1 MSHGR
6 TWRMMHY
13 CARAM
18 LKWPLIMRAKTRRAH
33 GARDWWQTPM
43 VRMVKSNFPK
53 RGEVWWVC
61 FDPSIGTEMKKTRPA
76 IVMSNDSANEFLER
90 IQVVPLTSNTA
101 RVYPSEALVNVQG
114 KKNKAAADQVA
125 TVSKMRVYKKI
136 GSLSARDL
144 AEVEFVLKIQLGL

>member
-1 MSHGR
+1 
-6 TWRMMHY
+6 
-13 CARAM
+13 
-18 LKWPLIMRAKTRRAH
+18 
-33 GARDWWQTPM
+33 M
-43 VRMVKSNFPK
+43 VRMAKSNFPK

-61 FDPSIGTEMKKTRPA
+61 FDPSMGTEPIRLVSAPVDGMKKTRPA

-101 RVYPSEALVNVQG
+101 RVYPSEALVSVQG

-144 AEVEFVLKIQLGL
+144 AEVEYVLKIQLGL

>member
-1 MSHGR
+1 MSRGR
-6 TWRMMHY
+6 TWRMIP
-13 CARAM
+13 CCVLATP
-18 LKWPLIMRAKTRRAH
+18 KWPLITRAKAKRAH

-61 FDPSIGTEMKKTRPA
+61 FDPSIGAEMKKTRSA

-90 IQVVPLTSNTA
+90 IQVVSLTSNTA
-101 RVYPSEALVNVQG
+101 RVYPSEALVTVQG
-114 KKNKAAADQVA
+114 KKSKAAADQVA

-136 GSLSARDL
+136 GNLNARDL
-144 AEVEFVLKIQLGL
+144 AEVEYVLKIQLGL

>member
-1 MSHGR
+1 MAQR
-6 TWRMMHY
+6 TN
-13 CARAM
+13 
-18 LKWPLIMRAKTRRAH
+18 
-33 GARDWWQTPM
+33 
-43 VRMVKSNFPK
+43 NFPK

-101 RVYPSEALVNVQG
+101 RIYPSEALVSVQG

-144 AEVEFVLKIQLGL
+144 PEVEYVLKIQLGL